1 MAGGRT
7 TCVEGWL
14 PAHPRVRSSHL
25 RLTAQTNPKIKN
37 KNIQRMFSGISFWN
51 FCIFLSGISAQKLIL
66 ANIACCNP
74 RWPGNGRRQLGS
86 KSMRPSLFA
95 HYYVCTCLHDAAQ
108 HLCLERDQ
116 SGLLRKDAGAWSKS
130 GCDFTFDVLGFSNEQ
145 DLLDPAGKCQK
156 RDKIC

>member
-1 MAGGRT
+1 
-7 TCVEGWL
+7 
-14 PAHPRVRSSHL
+14 
-25 RLTAQTNPKIKN
+25 
-37 KNIQRMFSGISFWN
+37 MFSGISFWN

-74 RWPGNGRRQLGS
+74 RCPETGRRQLGS

-95 HYYVCTCLHDAAQ
+95 HYVCTCLHDAAQ
-108 HLCLERDQ
+108 HPCLERDQ
-116 SGLLRKDAGAWSKS
+116 SGLLIKNAGARSKV
-130 GCDFTFDVLGFSNEQ
+130 GYDFTFNVLGFSNKQ